1 MAINTLQYSQQF
13 QTVLDAQML
22 ASATSAFME
31 ANAGQ
36 VKYDGG
42 DTVHIPE
49 ISMQGLAKYDRDEGF
64 NQGSVTLK
72 FNPYKMTQ
80 DRGRTFQLD
89 SMDVNETNFVA
100 TAGTVMG
107 EFQRT
112 QVIPEIDS
120 YRYSKIAALATAENK
135 VKTGFTPAVA
145 TILEKLEAEIT
156 DIQDVVGEDEG
167 LIIVM
172 STKLR
177 TILNNADKFNRY
189 LNVAEFKNG
198 SVNTT
203 VKSFNDIPIL
213 GVPSARMKT
222 AYVFNDGKTANQ
234 QAGGFKADTAAK
246 DINWIIMPQRAPIAV
261 SKTDKV
267 RVFTPDINQ
276 KADAWKIDYRK
287 YHDLWIP
294 KNRFAAIR
302 VNTGA

>member
-112 QVIPEIDS
+112 QVIPEIDA

-135 VKTGFTPAVA
+135 VTTGFTPAVA

-156 DIQDVVGEDEG
+156 EIQDVVGEDEG
-167 LIIVM
+167 LIVVM

-198 SVNTT
+198 SINTT

-234 QAGGFKADTAAK
+234 QAGGFKADTGAK

-267 RVFTPDINQ
+267 RIFTPELNQ

>member
-112 QVIPEIDS
+112 QVIPEIDA

-135 VKTGFTPAVA
+135 VTTGFTPAVA

-156 DIQDVVGEDEG
+156 EIQDVVGEDEG
-167 LIIVM
+167 LIVVM

-198 SVNTT
+198 SINTT

>member
-22 ASATSAFME
+22 AGATSAFME

-49 ISMQGLAKYDRDEGF
+49 VSMQGLAKYDRDEGF

-112 QVIPEIDS
+112 QVIPEIDA
-120 YRYSKIAALATAENK
+120 YRYSKISALATAENK
-135 VKTGFTPAVA
+135 VTTGFTPAVA

-156 DIQDVVGEDEG
+156 EIQDVVGEEEG
-167 LIIVM
+167 LIVVM

-234 QAGGFKADTAAK
+234 QAGGFKADTGAK

-267 RVFTPDINQ
+267 RIFTPELNQ

-294 KNRFAAIR
+294 ENRFAAIR

>member
-22 ASATSAFME
+22 AGATTAFME

-135 VKTGFTPAVA
+135 VTTGFTPAVA

-234 QAGGFKADTAAK
+234 QAGGFKADTGAK

-267 RVFTPDINQ
+267 RVFTPELNQ

>member
-120 YRYSKIAALATAENK
+120 YRYSKIAALATAESK
-135 VKTGFTPAVA
+135 VTTGFTPAVA

-156 DIQDVVGEDEG
+156 EIQDVVGEDEG
-167 LIIVM
+167 LIVVM

-198 SVNTT
+198 SINTT

-234 QAGGFKADTAAK
+234 QAGGFKADTGAK

>member
-135 VKTGFTPAVA
+135 VTTGFTPAVA

-234 QAGGFKADTAAK
+234 QVGGFKADTAAK

>member
-72 FNPYKMTQ
+72 FNHCKMTQ

-135 VKTGFTPAVA
+135 VTTGFTPAVA

-156 DIQDVVGEDEG
+156 EIQDVVGEDEG

-177 TILNNADKFNRY
+177 TILNNSDKFNRY
-189 LNVAEFKNG
+189 LNVTEFKNG

-222 AYVFNDGKTANQ
+222 SYVFNDGKTASQ
-234 QAGGFKADTAAK
+234 QAGGFKVDTGAK

-267 RVFTPDINQ
+267 RVFTPELNQ

>member
-22 ASATSAFME
+22 AGATSAFME

-135 VKTGFTPAVA
+135 VTTGFTPVVA

-156 DIQDVVGEDEG
+156 EIQDVVGEDEG

-177 TILNNADKFNRY
+177 TILNNSDKFNRY

-267 RVFTPDINQ
+267 RVFTPELNQ

>member
-22 ASATSAFME
+22 AGATSAFME

-89 SMDVNETNFVA
+89 AMDVNETNFVA

-135 VKTGFTPAVA
+135 VTTGFTPAVA

-156 DIQDVVGEDEG
+156 EIQDVVGEDEG

-177 TILNNADKFNRY
+177 TILNNSDKFNRY

-222 AYVFNDGKTANQ
+222 QYVFNDGKTANQ
-234 QAGGFKADTAAK
+234 QAGGFKADTTAK

-267 RVFTPDINQ
+267 RIFTPELNQ

>member
-135 VKTGFTPAVA
+135 VTTGFTPAVA

-156 DIQDVVGEDEG
+156 EIQDVVGEEEG
-167 LIIVM
+167 LIVVM

-198 SVNTT
+198 SINTT

-234 QAGGFKADTAAK
+234 QAGGFKADTGAK

>member
-49 ISMQGLAKYDRDEGF
+49 ISMQGLAKYDRDDGF

-72 FNPYKMTQ
+72 FNTYKMTQ

-112 QVIPEIDS
+112 QVIPEIDA

-135 VKTGFTPAVA
+135 VTTGFTPAVA

-156 DIQDVVGEDEG
+156 EIQDVVGEDEG
-167 LIIVM
+167 LIVVM

-198 SVNTT
+198 SINTT

-234 QAGGFKADTAAK
+234 QAGGFKADTGAK

-267 RVFTPDINQ
+267 RVFSPDINQ

>member
-22 ASATSAFME
+22 AGATSAFME

-49 ISMQGLAKYDRDEGF
+49 VSMQGLAKYDRDEGF

-135 VKTGFTPAVA
+135 VTTGFTPAVA

-156 DIQDVVGEDEG
+156 EIQDVVGEDEG

-234 QAGGFKADTAAK
+234 QAGGFKADTGAK

-267 RVFTPDINQ
+267 RVFTPELNQ

>member
-42 DTVHIPE
+42 DTVYIPE

-120 YRYSKIAALATAENK
+120 YRYSKIAALATAESK
-135 VKTGFTPAVA
+135 ATTGFTPTV
-145 TILEKLEAEIT
+145 TNILEKLEAEIT

>member
-1 MAINTLQYSQQF
+1 MVINTLQYSQQF

-135 VKTGFTPAVA
+135 VTANFTPAVA

>member
-135 VKTGFTPAVA
+135 VTTGFTPAVA

-234 QAGGFKADTAAK
+234 QAGGFKADTGAK

-267 RVFTPDINQ
+267 RVFTPELNQ

>member
-112 QVIPEIDS
+112 QVIPEIDA

-135 VKTGFTPAVA
+135 VTTGFTPAVA

-156 DIQDVVGEDEG
+156 EIQDVVGEDEG
-167 LIIVM
+167 LIVVM

-177 TILNNADKFNRY
+177 NILNNADKFNRY

-198 SVNTT
+198 SINTT

>member
-42 DTVHIPE
+42 DTVYIPE

-120 YRYSKIAALATAENK
+120 YRYSKIAALATAESK
-135 VKTGFTPAVA
+135 VTTGFTPAVA

-198 SVNTT
+198 SINTT

-234 QAGGFKADTAAK
+234 QAGGFKADTGAK

>member
-120 YRYSKIAALATAENK
+120 YRYSKIAALATAESK
-135 VKTGFTPAVA
+135 VTTGFTPAVA

-156 DIQDVVGEDEG
+156 EIQDVVGEDEG
-167 LIIVM
+167 LIVVM

-198 SVNTT
+198 SINTT

-234 QAGGFKADTAAK
+234 QAGGFKADTGAK

-267 RVFTPDINQ
+267 RVFTPDVNQ

>member
-49 ISMQGLAKYDRDEGF
+49 VSMQGLAKYDRDEGF

-112 QVIPEIDS
+112 QVIPEIDA
-120 YRYSKIAALATAENK
+120 YRYSKISALATAENK
-135 VKTGFTPAVA
+135 VTTGFTPAVA

-156 DIQDVVGEDEG
+156 EIQDVVGEEEG

-234 QAGGFKADTAAK
+234 QAGGFKADTGAK

-267 RVFTPDINQ
+267 RIFTPELNQ

>member
-1 MAINTLQYSQQF
+1 MPINTLQYSQQF

-22 ASATSAFME
+22 AGATSAFME

-135 VKTGFTPAVA
+135 VTANFTPAVA

-156 DIQDVVGEDEG
+156 EIQDVVGEDEG

-234 QAGGFKADTAAK
+234 QAGGFKADTGAK

-267 RVFTPDINQ
+267 RVFTPELNQ

>member
-1 MAINTLQYSQQF
+1 MPINTLQYSQQF

-22 ASATSAFME
+22 AGATSAFME

-135 VKTGFTPAVA
+135 VTTGFTPAVA

-156 DIQDVVGEDEG
+156 EIQDVVGEDEG

-222 AYVFNDGKTANQ
+222 AYVFNDGKTASQ
-234 QAGGFKADTAAK
+234 QAGGFKADTGAK

-267 RVFTPDINQ
+267 RVFTPELNQ

>member
-22 ASATSAFME
+22 AGATSAFME

-49 ISMQGLAKYDRDEGF
+49 VSMQGLAKYDRDEGF

-135 VKTGFTPAVA
+135 VTTGFTPAVA

-156 DIQDVVGEDEG
+156 EIQDVVGEEEG

-234 QAGGFKADTAAK
+234 QAGGFKADTGAK

-267 RVFTPDINQ
+267 RVFTPELNQ

>member
-135 VKTGFTPAVA
+135 VTTGFTPAVA

-156 DIQDVVGEDEG
+156 EIQDVVGEDEG

-177 TILNNADKFNRY
+177 TILNNSDKFNRY

-234 QAGGFKADTAAK
+234 QAGGFKADTGAK

-267 RVFTPDINQ
+267 RVFTPELNQ

>member
-135 VKTGFTPAVA
+135 VTTGFTPAVA

-167 LIIVM
+167 LIVVM

-234 QAGGFKADTAAK
+234 QAGGFKADTGAK

-267 RVFTPDINQ
+267 RVFTPDVNQ

>member
-22 ASATSAFME
+22 AGATSAFME

-49 ISMQGLAKYDRDEGF
+49 VSMQGLAKYDRDEGF

-89 SMDVNETNFVA
+89 AMDVNETNFVA

-135 VKTGFTPAVA
+135 VTTGFTPAVA

-156 DIQDVVGEDEG
+156 EIQDVVGEEEG

-234 QAGGFKADTAAK
+234 QAGGFKADTGAK

-267 RVFTPDINQ
+267 RIFTPELNQ

>member
-22 ASATSAFME
+22 AGATSAFME

-135 VKTGFTPAVA
+135 VTTGFTPAVA

-156 DIQDVVGEDEG
+156 EIQDVVGEDEG

-177 TILNNADKFNRY
+177 TILNNSDKFNRY
-189 LNVAEFKNG
+189 LSVAEFKNG

-234 QAGGFKADTAAK
+234 QAGGFKADAAAK

-267 RVFTPDINQ
+267 RVFTPELNQ

>member
-1 MAINTLQYSQQF
+1 MPINTLQYSQQF

-22 ASATSAFME
+22 AGATSAFME

-42 DTVHIPE
+42 DTVYIPE

-64 NQGSVTLK
+64 NRGSVTLK
-72 FNPYKMTQ
+72 FTPYKMTQ
-80 DRGRTFQLD
+80 DRGRTFSLD
-89 SMDVNETNFVA
+89 AMDVNETNFVA

-112 QVIPEIDS
+112 QVIPEIDA
-120 YRYSKIAALATAENK
+120 YRYSKIAALATAKNR
-135 VKTGFTPAVA
+135 TTAAFSPTAA
-145 TILEKLEAEIT
+145 NILEKLEADIT
-156 DIQDVVGEDEG
+156 EIQDVIGEDEG
-167 LIIVM
+167 LVIVM

-177 TILNNADKFNRY
+177 TILNNADKFNKY
-189 LNVAEFKNG
+189 LDVTQFRAGAIDTK
-198 SVNTT
+198 
-203 VKSFNDIPIL
+203 VKSFNEIPIL

-222 AYVFNDGKTANQ
+222 AYVFADGKTANQ

-267 RVFTPDINQ
+267 RVFDPDTNQ
-276 KADAWKIDYRK
+276 SGDAWKIDYRK

-294 KNRFAAIR
+294 EQRFASIR

>member
-1 MAINTLQYSQQF
+1 MPINTLQYSQQF

-22 ASATSAFME
+22 AGATTAFME

-120 YRYSKIAALATAENK
+120 YRYSKIAALATAESK
-135 VKTGFTPAVA
+135 VTTGFTPAVA

-267 RVFTPDINQ
+267 RVFTPELNQ

>member
-1 MAINTLQYSQQF
+1 MPINTLQYSQQF

-135 VKTGFTPAVA
+135 VTTGFTPAVA

>member
-22 ASATSAFME
+22 AGATSAFME

-72 FNPYKMTQ
+72 FNSCKMTQ

-135 VKTGFTPAVA
+135 VTTGFTPAVA

-156 DIQDVVGEDEG
+156 EIQDVVGEDEG

-234 QAGGFKADTAAK
+234 QAGGFKADTGAK
-246 DINWIIMPQRAPIAV
+246 DINWVIMPQRAPIAV

-267 RVFTPDINQ
+267 RVFTPELNQ

>member
-1 MAINTLQYSQQF
+1 MPINTLQYSQQF

-22 ASATSAFME
+22 AGATSAFME

-120 YRYSKIAALATAENK
+120 YRYSKIAALATAESK
-135 VKTGFTPAVA
+135 VTTGFTPAVA

-156 DIQDVVGEDEG
+156 EIQDVVGEDEG

-222 AYVFNDGKTANQ
+222 AYVFNDGKTASQ
-234 QAGGFKADTAAK
+234 QAGGFKADTGAK

-267 RVFTPDINQ
+267 RVFTPELNQ

>member
-1 MAINTLQYSQQF
+1 MPINTLQYSQQF

-135 VKTGFTPAVA
+135 VTTGFTPAVA

-156 DIQDVVGEDEG
+156 EIQDVVGEDEG

-234 QAGGFKADTAAK
+234 QAGGFKADTGAK

-267 RVFTPDINQ
+267 RVFTPDVNQ

>member
-135 VKTGFTPAVA
+135 VTTGFTPAVA

-156 DIQDVVGEDEG
+156 EIQDVVGEDEG

-177 TILNNADKFNRY
+177 TILNNADKFNRF

-198 SVNTT
+198 SVNTI

-234 QAGGFKADTAAK
+234 QAGGFKADTSAK
-246 DINWIIMPQRAPIAV
+246 DINWIITPQRAPIAV

-294 KNRFAAIR
+294 KNRFAAIH

>member
-22 ASATSAFME
+22 AGATSAFME

-135 VKTGFTPAVA
+135 VTTGFTPAAA

-156 DIQDVVGEDEG
+156 EIQDVVGEDEG

-234 QAGGFKADTAAK
+234 QAGGFKADTGAK

-267 RVFTPDINQ
+267 RVFTPELNQ

>member
-135 VKTGFTPAVA
+135 VTTGFTPAVA

-156 DIQDVVGEDEG
+156 EIQDVVGEDEG

-234 QAGGFKADTAAK
+234 QAGGFKADTGAK
-246 DINWIIMPQRAPIAV
+246 EINWIIMPQRAPIAV

-267 RVFTPDINQ
+267 RVFTPELNQ

-302 VNTGA
+302 VNTSA

>member
-112 QVIPEIDS
+112 RVIPEIDA
-120 YRYSKIAALATAENK
+120 YRYSKISALATAENR
-135 VKTGFTPAVA
+135 VTTGFTPAVA

-156 DIQDVVGEDEG
+156 EIQDVVGEEEG

-222 AYVFNDGKTANQ
+222 QYVFADGKTANQ
-234 QAGGFKADTAAK
+234 QAGGFKADTGAK

-267 RVFTPDINQ
+267 RIFTPELNQ

>member
-22 ASATSAFME
+22 AGATSAFME

-42 DTVHIPE
+42 DTVYIPE
-49 ISMQGLAKYDRDEGF
+49 VSMQGLAKYDRDEGF

-112 QVIPEIDS
+112 QVIPEIDA
-120 YRYSKIAALATAENK
+120 YRYSKISALATAENK
-135 VKTGFTPAVA
+135 GTTGFTPTVA

-156 DIQDVVGEDEG
+156 EIQDVVGEEEG

-234 QAGGFKADTAAK
+234 QAGGFKADTGAK

-267 RVFTPDINQ
+267 RIFTPELNQ

>member
-1 MAINTLQYSQQF
+1 MPINTLQYSQQF
-13 QTVLDAQML
+13 QTVLDAQLL
-22 ASATSAFME
+22 AGATSAFME

-49 ISMQGLAKYDRDEGF
+49 INMQGLAKYDRDEGF

-135 VKTGFTPAVA
+135 VTTGFTPAVA

-156 DIQDVVGEDEG
+156 EIQDVVGEDEG

-234 QAGGFKADTAAK
+234 QAGGFKADTGAK

-267 RVFTPDINQ
+267 RVFTPELNQ

>member
-22 ASATSAFME
+22 AGATSAFME

-135 VKTGFTPAVA
+135 VTTGFTPAVA

-267 RVFTPDINQ
+267 RVFTPELNQ